1 MKKAI
6 RIHISGYIFNIDEDA
21 YSILEKWLDSVSK
34 QYENEEDG
42 DEIFKDIEMR
52 VAELFNDK
60 VGAIGG
66 VSIKEV
72 NDVIQ
77 IMGQPEEF
85 EETEK
90 KEEKNTKS
98 ENTFSERRKTTK
110 QKRLYRD
117 IDDHVIS
124 GVCSGLG
131 KYFGID
137 PVLVRLAFLLA
148 IIIGGFGTILYV
160 ILWIIIPKAETV
172 SQKLEMNGEPV
183 NISNIEKVI
192 KEEFEF
198 VKEKF
203 TSKRR
208 KKHKRRP

>member
-1 MKKAI
+1 MKKTI

-21 YSILEKWLDSVSK
+21 FQILETWLNNVSK
-34 QYENEEDG
+34 QYENEKDG

-60 VGAIGG
+60 VGSEG
-66 VSIKEV
+66 VISTIEV
-72 NDVIQ
+72 NNIIQ

-85 EETEK
+85 EE
-90 KEEKNTKS
+90 EEKTSYAEKNEK
-98 ENTFSERRKTTK
+98 KTTK

-117 IDDHVIS
+117 EDDNVIA

-131 KYFGID
+131 NYFGID
-137 PVLVRLAFLLA
+137 PVLVRLAFLIA
-148 IIIGGFGTILYV
+148 IIIGGFGTILYI

-172 SQKLEMNGEPV
+172 SQKLEMKGEPV
-183 NISNIEKVI
+183 NISNIEKAI

-203 TSKRR
+203 VNKKRR
-208 KKHKRRP
+208 KRKYR

>member
-6 RIHISGYIFNIDEDA
+6 KIHISGYMFNIDEDA
-21 YSILEKWLDSVSK
+21 YQILEKWLDSVSK

-60 VGAIGG
+60 VGSTG
-66 VSIKEV
+66 VVSAKEV
-72 NDVIQ
+72 NNVIQ
-77 IMGQPEEF
+77 TMGQPEEF
-85 EETEK
+85 EEDEREEK
-90 KEEKNTKS
+90 KTTKT
-98 ENTFSERRKTTK
+98 ENIFSERGKSRK

-131 KYFGID
+131 RYFGID
-137 PVLVRLAFLLA
+137 PVLVRLAFLVA
-148 IIIGGFGTILYV
+148 IIIGGFGTILYI
-160 ILWIIIPKAETV
+160 ILWVIIPKAETV

-203 TSKRR
+203 TSKKNRR
-208 KKHKRRP
+208 KRRRP